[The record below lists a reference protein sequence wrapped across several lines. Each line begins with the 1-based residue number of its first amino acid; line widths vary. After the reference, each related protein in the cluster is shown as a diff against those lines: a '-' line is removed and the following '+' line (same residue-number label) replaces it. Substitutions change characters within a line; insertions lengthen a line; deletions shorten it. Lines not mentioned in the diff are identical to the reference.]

1 MEQLTQVNSPG
12 EFANWVGGGAR
23 DLGGLAGYTSRQ
35 PRGAESTTRLVVLR
49 ECDTDRQWSEKN
61 SHPPI
66 PDEFPGWLRPY
77 CDMCWDQWVWLPT
90 CLTQAS
96 RVIGRRARLD
106 NTQAG
111 PSGPNRL
118 PQHFRQTCRYGR
130 KVMVTFAS
138 VLSWRY

>member
-12 EFANWVGGGAR
+12 EVANWVGGVGHVIYWVYQQGAV
-23 DLGGLAGYTSRQ
+23 SI
-35 PRGAESTTRLVVLR
+35 TRLVVLR
-49 ECDTDRQWSEKN
+49 ECDTNRQWSEKN

-96 RVIGRRARLD
+96 RVIGRRDR
-106 NTQAG
+106 G
-111 PSGPNRL
+111 EVR
-118 PQHFRQTCRYGR
+118 
-130 KVMVTFAS
+130 
-138 VLSWRY
+138 